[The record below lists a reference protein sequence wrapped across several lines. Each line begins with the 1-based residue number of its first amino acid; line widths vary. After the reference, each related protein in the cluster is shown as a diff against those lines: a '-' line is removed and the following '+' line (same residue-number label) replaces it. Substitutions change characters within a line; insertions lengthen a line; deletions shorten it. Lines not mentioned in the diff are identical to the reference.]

1 MEVSMDYNDNLAS
14 NLNNWTEKNALVMEN
29 EHLRLQNRSLTEQL
43 KELKVCLEQA
53 TGPKKFSNVR

>member
-1 MEVSMDYNDNLAS
+1 MDYDDNLAF
-14 NLNNWTEKNALVMEN
+14 NLDNWTEKNALVMKN

-53 TGPKKFSNVR
+53 TGPKRLSNIR

>member
-1 MEVSMDYNDNLAS
+1 MDYDDNLAF
-14 NLNNWTEKNALVMEN
+14 NLDNWTEKNALVMEN

-53 TGPKKFSNVR
+53 TGPKRLSNVR